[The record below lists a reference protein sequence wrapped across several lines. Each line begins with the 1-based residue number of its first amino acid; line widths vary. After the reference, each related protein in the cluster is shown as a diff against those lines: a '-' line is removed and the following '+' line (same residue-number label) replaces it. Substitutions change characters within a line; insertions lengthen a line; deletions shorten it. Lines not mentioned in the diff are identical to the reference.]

1 MQIELLRRK
10 DLQLPKEVRTRQ
22 YHQPSQ
28 CPKPSPLPHAGRES
42 AVNSLG
48 REALSEVGIPL
59 CIVVSRR
66 QNSPKVE
73 KRTWFIQVFTPDTF
87 YDNRQ
92 RFPAHV
98 TSGSRGEKWNRQPR
112 AELNFLEMVF

>member
-1 MQIELLRRK
+1 MKWE
-10 DLQLPKEVRTRQ
+10 
-22 YHQPSQ
+22 
-28 CPKPSPLPHAGRES
+28 
-42 AVNSLG
+42 
-48 REALSEVGIPL
+48 IPL

-73 KRTWFIQVFTPDTF
+73 RRTWFIQVFTPDTF

-98 TSGSRGEKWNRQPR
+98 ASEEQGKIVE
-112 AELNFLEMVF
+112 